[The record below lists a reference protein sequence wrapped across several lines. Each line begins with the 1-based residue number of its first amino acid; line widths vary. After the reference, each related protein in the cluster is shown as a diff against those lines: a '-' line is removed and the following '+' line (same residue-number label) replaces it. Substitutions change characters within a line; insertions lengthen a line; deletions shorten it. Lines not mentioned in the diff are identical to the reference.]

1 MAVPAYRGEEGANL
15 RAVGEELGIPEQ
27 TSGGTT
33 GVLFGT
39 ADRLFGGQDVHL
51 QAVHWGN
58 DGVFNSELEEEVR
71 NPEHF
76 ASAPPHL
83 ANSLKP
89 LGIE

>member
-51 QAVHWGN
+51 QAVH
-58 DGVFNSELEEEVR
+58 
-71 NPEHF
+71 
-76 ASAPPHL
+76 
-83 ANSLKP
+83 
-89 LGIE
+89 